1 MIYVLIGMLGLG
13 CLGYLILGEKSGIE
27 REIERKMKLGME
39 LQRRGKLR
47 EYGELMKE
55 IEELEKKWLSSL
67 LKLVTLLISEVV
79 TMV

>member
-1 MIYVLIGMLGLG
+1 MMYVVCGVLLLGLVMFMLQRG
-13 CLGYLILGEKSGIE
+13 KSGVE

-55 IEELEKKWLSSL
+55 IEEMEKK
-67 LKLVTLLISEVV
+67 
-79 TMV
+79 

>member
-13 CLGYLILGEKSGIE
+13 CLGYLLLGEKSGIE

-55 IEELEKKWLSSL
+55 IEELEKK
-67 LKLVTLLISEVV
+67 
-79 TMV
+79 